1 MHKYFRYNVCL
12 IGIGKLDEE
21 LNSGSFTIEQNI
33 GEQKNMLSNS
43 NIYLNPGNNY
53 KILAD
58 DVCFYISLVKEEN
71 FEMKVIKQKTCMF
84 SRIFNQI

>member
-1 MHKYFRYNVCL
+1 MYKHSRYNVCL

-33 GEQKNMLSNS
+33 DEQKKMLSNS

-53 KILAD
+53 KIQAD
-58 DVCFYISLVKEEN
+58 DVCFYISLIKEEN
-71 FEMKVIKQKTCMF
+71 FEMKVNKQKICMF
-84 SRIFNQI
+84 NRIFHKI